1 LSVVFLDTSVI
12 LNPNFKFSEHD
23 KCYLSI
29 VSIEEIDNLKTNDT
43 KGHLARQAIR
53 KIIQADN
60 LEIKLDYSCTKS
72 IHRFLDHKNDNTIL
86 SFFMDVNCKDKDCI
100 LITDDYGMLIK
111 CRALGLPCQLFDN
124 DKNDIYKGYKE
135 IILSDLE
142 LADYYQKTNNFQNL
156 NNIKNEW
163 DLLINE
169 YLLLKDDNGKT
180 INKIKWT
187 EKGFKSINTKP
198 FKSIYFPDFKPK
210 DEYQMMAMD
219 SLINDDL
226 TLLFGKAGTAKTM
239 LSLSWIMQ
247 NIHMGKIGTC
257 VIGFNPVKLK
267 NSEAL
272 GFYSGNRNEKLLQ
285 NSIGGILSS
294 KLGSMDLVN
303 SLISNNKLMLIPTS
317 DIRGIEVSD
326 QDCIFVTEAQNID
339 SYTAKTIIQRA
350 KEGCKV
356 IIEGD
361 ILEQQDIRNSNLK
374 ESGMYRIIEVFKGD
388 TYFSCVKL
396 KNIYRGHL
404 ADVAQSI

>member
-1 LSVVFLDTSVI
+1 
-12 LNPNFKFSEHD
+12 
-23 KCYLSI
+23 
-29 VSIEEIDNLKTNDT
+29 
-43 KGHLARQAIR
+43 
-53 KIIQADN
+53 
-60 LEIKLDYSCTKS
+60 
-72 IHRFLDHKNDNTIL
+72 
-86 SFFMDVNCKDKDCI
+86 MDVNCKDKDCI